1 MKENIVYEKN
11 HEIDLVGM
19 ANKVLAEKK
28 LLGYF
33 MLVFACIGI
42 VYALNQQKIYTAT
55 VSLAP
60 EASGMGMSAS
70 LSDLAGMVGLDIGGN
85 NGSVDA
91 IYPEI
96 YPEVL
101 ASSKFLVELFDIQV
115 KMKDGSAPKSYYSHI
130 KEDIKIPFWQYPSL
144 WLKSAIEKMMDKDQA
159 DHQQKGINLHHL
171 TKEQSSIFET
181 LRKNIGCQINKGTNI
196 IYISVED
203 IDPFVSAAIADTVQ
217 RRLQEYIISYRTQKA
232 RIDLEYALAIN
243 REAEAAYIK
252 ARDEYAH
259 YSDAHTNNVLSTYR
273 TKESALENAVD
284 LRFTTFSQT
293 TAQVQKAQAK
303 VQERTPAFTVIQ
315 EASVPLKASS
325 TPRSFMVILFIILGI
340 AADSLWVL
348 YLRDFIEKFRKQKSS

>member
-1 MKENIVYEKN
+1 MKEYTINQGN

-19 ANKVLAEKK
+19 AKKVLAEKK

-33 MLVFACIGI
+33 MLVFACIGVI
-42 VYALNQQKIYTAT
+42 YALNQQKTYTAT

-115 KMKDGSAPKSYYSHI
+115 KMKDDSAPKSYYSHL

-144 WLKSAIEKMMDKDQA
+144 WLKSAIEKVMDKDQT
-159 DHQQKGINLHHL
+159 DHKQKGINLHHL

-181 LRKNIGCQINKGTNI
+181 LRNNIGCQINKGTNI

-203 IDPFVSAAIADTVQ
+203 VDPFVSAAIADTVQ
-217 RRLQEYIISYRTQKA
+217 KRLQEYIIRYRTQKA

-243 REAEAAYIK
+243 REAE
-252 ARDEYAH
+252 DEYAH
-259 YSDAHTNNVLSTYR
+259 FSDAHTNNVLSAYR

-315 EASVPLKASS
+315 EACVPLKASS
-325 TPRSFMVILFIILGI
+325 IPRSFMVIIFIIIGI
-340 AADSLWVL
+340 ASDSLWVL
-348 YLRDFIEKFRKQKSS
+348 YLRDFIGKYRKQKLS